1 MKTEA
6 RYLVHKF
13 FTEQAQNPTMEQ
25 YAQLWHEV
33 HEIDETVT
41 INSLRAAFRR
51 KRAYA
56 KRPKTS
62 TESHAK
68 RPKASATEDPQQQ
81 PDRPR
86 LSNVLDWADYK
97 MYLRAK
103 EQGIWPMTDDMP
115 CPGATTSSRPTVGSE
130 FEEGATESDRV
141 GHAAVCSYQPT
152 AFSITTTS
160 DRRKHEAD

>member
-25 YAQLWHEV
+25 YAQLWHDV

-56 KRPKTS
+56 KRPKVS
-62 TESHAK
+62 TE
-68 RPKASATEDPQQQ
+68 ASSRSQQQ
-81 PDRPR
+81 PERPH
-86 LSNVLDWADYK
+86 LSNVLDWVDYR